1 MKEEKTCENNQ
12 VRSERKNMLVGHIC
26 MSPVVNADLVTIQ
39 SGDINLE
46 GETKCRSQARGEV
59 YVSISHDE
67 TKSSG

>member
-1 MKEEKTCENNQ
+1 
-12 VRSERKNMLVGHIC
+12 
-26 MSPVVNADLVTIQ
+26 MSPVVNADLFPIQ